1 MSPMASENPATLN
14 LFTRWTNADNDLY
27 IYVSNVTER
36 TVDIVL
42 SDNEGESNN
51 TFTVGDILYLNNGSW
66 VLTSTAPDDETHA
79 PWSRDRVP
87 NAVFSR
93 YF

>member
-1 MSPMASENPATLN
+1 MSPMASETAVTLN
-14 LFTRWTNADNDLY
+14 LFTRWTNARNDLY
-27 IYVSNVTER
+27 IYVTNVTDK
-36 TVDIVL
+36 TVDIAL

-51 TFTVGDILYLNNGSW
+51 TFTVGDILYLNDGAW
-66 VLTSTAPDDETHA
+66 VLTSTALDDETRA
-79 PWSRDRVP
+79 PWSTDRVP